1 MRFQSRALHTRLAH
15 TKPARKPPPVAC
27 FHFRDESRALNF
39 AERTPNLKV
48 AKKIR
53 KRKKDWSLEAFT
65 PSQTD
70 LIDVKRLTANS
81 DSSVLYHE
89 LASLAQKYDQ
99 LTEEHKALKKQ
110 VAEIERS
117 ESSKFKGGWYRVG
130 PKDEADDD
138 HWLSE
143 DEKEGSRDGDIDDG
157 DDGDDDYGPMGHAHG
172 NSARGGGCF

>member
-1 MRFQSRALHTRLAH
+1 MALCY
-15 TKPARKPPPVAC
+15 P
-27 FHFRDESRALNF
+27 LN
-39 AERTPNLKV
+39 L
-48 AKKIR
+48 
-53 KRKKDWSLEAFT
+53 L
-65 PSQTD
+65 
-70 LIDVKRLTANS
+70 
-81 DSSVLYHE
+81 
-89 LASLAQKYDQ
+89 
-99 LTEEHKALKKQ
+99 KALKKQ